1 MSSSLGNDKFLF
13 GMLYTNLLNLVWFWC
28 RIWGFY
34 KFWNLKCRVKGLKC
48 ILDLGPNPRTW
59 MVRGGTNSYRWFL
72 LRTSWMRHEWEDGP
86 RRNTS
91 SDKLW
96 TTPVYILIIKV
107 TFQEA
112 PVIGTCIIN
121 VHHKH
126 IRMMGT
132 QKYLRESYYYRIECT
147 ATTSLAAFMWRKP
160 LNSVALAT
168 TTHKKPKRVSDG
180 TGT

>member
-1 MSSSLGNDKFLF
+1 MQPISSILGNDKFLF
-13 GMLYTNLLNLVWFWC
+13 GMLYINLLNLVWFWC

-34 KFWNLKCRVKGLKC
+34 KFWNLKCRVKVYIGMYKGLKC

-72 LRTSWMRHEWEDGP
+72 LRTSWMRHEWEDGL

-107 TFQEA
+107 IIQE
-112 PVIGTCIIN
+112 VLVTKMCIVN
-121 VHHKH
+121 VQGWWGLKN
-126 IRMMGT
+126 I
-132 QKYLRESYYYRIECT
+132 
-147 ATTSLAAFMWRKP
+147 
-160 LNSVALAT
+160 
-168 TTHKKPKRVSDG
+168 
-180 TGT
+180 